1 LKVEGKRILEES
13 GVVQF
18 PCSAQR
24 AVEAKER
31 TAVAMPDSL
40 ILRDGG
46 RPACVSKKFKEER
59 NPGGRR

>member
-1 LKVEGKRILEES
+1 LKVEGKRTLEES
-13 GVVQF
+13 GAVKF

-46 RPACVSKKFKEER
+46 RPACVSKR
-59 NPGGRR
+59 V